1 MEFLN
6 SFKSLLFNEEMKNIL
21 PLAVS
26 IVCFFAVRNFF
37 IIFIDRKRV
46 NNILINVLSLT
57 ITGLAY
63 FAFIEIVGLARY
75 TYIFD
80 SLPFIFYCFSLVLS
94 CIRDL
99 TFILYLFVSSNFLKV
114 SVFNL
119 LNNCA
124 LVIFYDA
131 IKTLIFKFKI
141 KIEFYIKQI
150 LFAIQI
156 IIYRH
161 TEIYKLN
168 CSFSC

>member
-6 SFKSLLFNEEMKNIL
+6 LFKSLLFNEEMKNIL

-37 IIFIDRKRV
+37 IIFIDRKRI
-46 NNILINVLSLT
+46 NNILINVVSLT

-80 SLPFIFYCFSLVLS
+80 SLPFIFYCFSVVLS
-94 CIRDL
+94 TIRDL
-99 TFILYLFVSSNFLKV
+99 TFVLYLFVSSNFLKV

-119 LNNCA
+119 LDNCA

-131 IKTLIFKFKI
+131 IKMFIVWFKI
-141 KIEFYIKQI
+141 KIQFYIKQI
-150 LFAIQI
+150 LFTIQI
-156 IIYRH
+156 IIYRN